1 MMMNI
6 RPEPEHRGDPLFLPE
21 LLRAWGVK
29 VHEYPGWAQ
38 RGHGDFGRIIGVV
51 VHHTG
56 HNRTSPDYIAEHPQ
70 LGLCSQ
76 IHLGRDGVATI
87 CGAGIAYHAGAGSY
101 PGWPT
106 NNANQVSI
114 GIEAQSDGTSPW
126 PEAELDAYYRICAA
140 ICWYLQ
146 LPASRVIGHKEYA
159 GKAQGKW
166 DPGGIDMADFRRNVQ
181 RYIDHPPFE
190 ERTIMPNQVSKDD
203 LILQQ
208 LGGPAAPN
216 DWGWPQLGGRT
227 VTDTL
232 GAIGEKLGIPGCYDT
247 HTRKEGTR

>member
-1 MMMNI
+1 MATLKPN
-6 RPEPEHRGDPLFLPE
+6 PNHRGDPLFLPDV
-21 LLRAWGVK
+21 LRLFGVK
-29 VHEYPGWAQ
+29 VTEYPGWRN
-38 RGHGDFGRIIGVV
+38 RGHGDFGNIWGVI

-56 HNRTSPDYIAEHPQ
+56 GNNTPARYIAEHPD

-76 IHLGRDGVATI
+76 IMLTRTGEAVL

-101 PGWPT
+101 PGLPA
-106 NNANQVSI
+106 NNANSFTI
-114 GIEAQSDGTSPW
+114 GIEAQSDGNTPW
-126 PEAELDAYYRICAA
+126 PAAELDAYYRICAA

-166 DPGGIDMADFRRNVQ
+166 DPGGIDMTDFRAHVQ
-181 RYIDHPPFE
+181 HYIDHPPFE

-247 HTRKEGTR
+247 HTRKEGAR